1 MLNLPL
7 SCCKINHFFSPIHH
21 GLLIPTHLSGIWHSV
36 LLQNKQTLLFQSVG
50 CSCCLWLLPLC
61 RSSLT
66 APCSAQNSAPSSS
79 QGPDST
85 EQDHFTSPAGS
96 FAMVAQYICVLANH
110 HNAQVFFI
118 DLFLVVPF
126 LVIAIDCC
134 SLRVALCI
142 HCSCHSLFP
151 DDFIRFQVHSAFQ
164 SRFPVYQICRF

>member
-1 MLNLPL
+1 MVCLFPL
-7 SCCKINHFFSPIHH
+7 IFLAFGTLFCFRINRPYYFN
-21 GLLIPTHLSGIWHSV
+21 LSGAPAVSGCSPCAGARSWLCVLPKILHPAPAKVLTALSRIISH
-36 LLQNKQTLLFQSVG
+36 LLQAP
-50 CSCCLWLLPLC
+50 LPWQHSTFVSLPTTIMP
-61 RSSLT
+61 RS
-66 APCSAQNSAPSSS
+66 
-79 QGPDST
+79 
-85 EQDHFTSPAGS
+85 
-96 FAMVAQYICVLANH
+96 
-110 HNAQVFFI
+110 FFI